1 MTIEIQYMILAQC
14 TICSRIWSGT
24 AYIKSGHLLPLTA
37 DGAEAD
43 FPHSFRTPWIAP

>member
-1 MTIEIQYMILAQC
+1 M
-14 TICSRIWSGT
+14 

-43 FPHSFRTPWIAP
+43 FSHSSRTGWIASLLALEIPALGRRPKITAEFAN